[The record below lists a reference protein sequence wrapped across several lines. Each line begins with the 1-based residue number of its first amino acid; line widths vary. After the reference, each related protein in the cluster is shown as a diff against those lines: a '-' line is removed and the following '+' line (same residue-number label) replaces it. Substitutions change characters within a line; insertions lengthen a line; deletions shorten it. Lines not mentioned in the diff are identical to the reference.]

1 MDDRQD
7 GDPLRRIPSPHTMV
21 GRTVHQRVVLA
32 LRTAIVDGGLPPGF
46 RLRQTD
52 IAQVMGVSVT
62 PVREALRDLTAEGLV
77 RLDAHRGGVVMDID
91 LADFLEVRMLMDALW
106 PLLARRAAR
115 RISTAQIAALWALQH
130 RIEADPRSYPT
141 LNAELH
147 DLIVDAA
154 QAPRTAVMLATLQ
167 VSSGRVLAK
176 ALGETAPHRLDEG
189 IREHRSILTALEAH
203 DEQAAIEAVLAH
215 QRPTW
220 DAVEA
225 ALRAQSP
232 SPVIMP
238 EPALR
243 PERSSRT

>member
-1 MDDRQD
+1 MDGTQD
-7 GDPLRRIPSPHTMV
+7 TDPLRRIPSPHDMV

-32 LRTAIVDGGLPPGF
+32 LRTAIVDGALPAGF

-62 PVREALRDLTAEGLV
+62 PVREALRDLAAEGLV

-106 PLLARRAAR
+106 PLLARQAAR
-115 RISTAQIAALWALQH
+115 RITPVQIATLWDLQH
-130 RIEADPRSYPT
+130 RIEADPAAYPG

-147 DLIVDAA
+147 ALIVAA
-154 QAPRTAVMLATLQ
+154 AAAPRTAAMLATLQ
-167 VSSGRVLAK
+167 VAAGRVLSK

-189 IREHRSILTALEAH
+189 ILEHRTILAALEAH
-203 DEQAAIEAVLAH
+203 DEQGTVTAVLAH

-220 DAVEA
+220 DAVEQ
-225 ALRAQSP
+225 ALRTP
-232 SPVIMP
+232 SPV
-238 EPALR
+238 
-243 PERSSRT
+243 